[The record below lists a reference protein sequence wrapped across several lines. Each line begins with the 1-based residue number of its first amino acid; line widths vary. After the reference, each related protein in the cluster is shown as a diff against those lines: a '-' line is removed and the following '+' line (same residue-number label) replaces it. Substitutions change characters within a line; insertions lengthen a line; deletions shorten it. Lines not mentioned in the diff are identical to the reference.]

1 MMDFGLH
8 SSDLTPFL
16 NKLEKNELTLE
27 DILEENTII
36 DDIKDNDNSQFINI
50 FTNDNIKKLIDYSTK
65 LPVTDSHN
73 IGYKYPFN
81 ATEILCSENANLQKK
96 LMNETPIENKDD
108 QLKQHIKLQKGG
120 FIPVLFKAFNK
131 IKKEINNSN
140 IKKEEEENNNVDEEE
155 ETDILKM
162 EEILNIDN
170 INEEGKNKKY
180 IYENID
186 YLLQFLKEPNEAKEN
201 YVLVG
206 YFYKILNSLINIHS
220 MKIVQYLFDYPKK
233 EEFDIIGLFIKHM
246 NRKSMCN
253 IIHKLLIF
261 EDELISKYED
271 KKLCLLDKICDELNT
286 SNDNNKI
293 ECICDLLSSVMSNTQ
308 FFDLFMTKTNLLEKL
323 YNILIHSIN
332 NSIKINSIL
341 KLLIKINE
349 NVLEHFEVHHT
360 SNLPEKND
368 NEVNPLYD
376 ENIYSNDQDK
386 SLISHGENMEN
397 FKNFLNTLFTILEKN
412 KFSFLDDFGNCEQ
425 KENGEFISTYMEKQK
440 KIGIKK
446 IIQVEYLKTI
456 IDIFVNSYASK
467 HHENKIEHL
476 INLAKEKNIFWNINI
491 LFILFPFSNIYHI
504 YYYRIMEIVLNEHTP
519 NCLIDAFFFEYV
531 NDKRN
536 LIELYITNI
545 LTSMKFKFNLTNTQS
560 FNPCFS
566 YIISIL
572 NKIYNSQ
579 NINIKKIIESN
590 KDISVFNEI
599 MGEEINN
606 IFTQK
611 LLLNEN
617 FHFGDIEEE
626 NTSQT
631 FFSKSLM
638 ELFEENCKIY
648 EIYKKGE
655 DYKTLLN
662 QKKERIEKQK
672 NENKNIKMK
681 KKTSIEELDD
691 DEDKP
696 LFKVEK
702 LNSNNEK
709 DDDNNFLAIL
719 NKPKD
724 EVNKEKDAN
733 NNNNDDN
740 KLDLYNYLYQPGFD
754 INDLDDN
761 EDEKDKNN
769 LNIDDINGETN
780 QINDDSIPNQIENK
794 IYHIDYNKNRD
805 IEYDKINNEKK
816 E

>member
-1 MMDFGLH
+1 MDFGLH
-8 SSDLTPFL
+8 SPDLTPFL

-50 FTNDNIKKLIDYSTK
+50 FTNENIKKLIDYSTK

-81 ATEILCSENANLQKK
+81 ATEILCSENTNFQKK

-108 QLKQHIKLQKGG
+108 QLKQPKKLQKGG
-120 FIPVLFKAFNK
+120 FIPVLFKALNK
-131 IKKEINNSN
+131 IKKESNN
-140 IKKEEEENNNVDEEE
+140 IKKEEENNDVDEEE
-155 ETDILKM
+155 DIDSSTM

-170 INEEGKNKKY
+170 NNEDSKNKKY

-186 YLLQFLKEPNEAKEN
+186 YLLQFLKESNETNEN

-233 EEFDIIGLFIKHM
+233 EEFDILGLFIKHM

-261 EDELISKYED
+261 EDELISKYDD
-271 KKLCLLDKICDELNT
+271 KKLSLLDKIFDELNA
-286 SNDNNKI
+286 SNEDNKI
-293 ECICDLLSSVMSNTQ
+293 ECICDSLSSVMSNTQ
-308 FFDLFMTKTNLLEKL
+308 FFDLFMTKPNLLDKL

-332 NSIKINSIL
+332 NSKKINSIL

-360 SNLPEKND
+360 SNIPEKND
-368 NEVNPLYD
+368 NELNALYD

-397 FKNFLNTLFTILEKN
+397 FKNFLLTLFTILEKN
-412 KFSFLDDFGNCEQ
+412 KFSFLDDFGNYEQ

-456 IDIFVNSYASK
+456 IDIFVNSHASK
-467 HHENKIEHL
+467 YHENKIEQL

-519 NCLIDAFFFEYV
+519 NCLIDAFFFESV

-545 LTSMKFKFNLTNTQS
+545 LNNMKFKFNLTNTQS

-566 YIISIL
+566 YIISIF

-579 NINIKKIIESN
+579 NINIKKMIESN
-590 KDISVFNEI
+590 KDISVFYEI

-611 LLLNEN
+611 LLLNDT

-626 NTSQT
+626 KLSQT
-631 FFSKSLM
+631 LDSKALM

-662 QKKERIEKQK
+662 QKKERIEKEK
-672 NENKNIKMK
+672 NENKNIKVK

-691 DEDKP
+691 DEDET

-702 LNSNNEK
+702 LNSSNEK
-709 DDDNNFLAIL
+709 EDDNNFLAIL

-733 NNNNDDN
+733 NINNDN
-740 KLDLYNYLYQPGFD
+740 KMDLYNYLYQPGFD
-754 INDLDDN
+754 INDLDGN
-761 EDEKDKNN
+761 EDEKDKDN
-769 LNIDDINGETN
+769 LNIDDINGEAGK
-780 QINDDSIPNQIENK
+780 INDDSIPNQTENK
-794 IYHIDYNKNRD
+794 IYHIDYNKNKNN
-805 IEYDKINNEKK
+805 ENEKNNEKK